1 MVKLLGAILI
11 LFAGTMIGFQ
21 QAARFAERPR
31 QLRQMANALQRLE
44 TEIGYGYTP
53 LGEALRRAGT
63 ALAEPA
69 GGLLIST
76 ADRLT
81 AGEDVTFHEC
91 WEAALQAHWPATA
104 MKRSELDIM
113 LQLGTLLGISD
124 REDQIKHLRLAL
136 LQLQSEEDAARE
148 DQVRYEKMC
157 KSLGILAAALIVIL
171 MV

>member
-1 MVKLLGAILI
+1 MVKLLGALLI

-21 QAARFAERPR
+21 QAARYAERPR
-31 QLRQMANALQRLE
+31 QLRQLGHALQRLE

-53 LGEALRRAGT
+53 LDEALRRA
-63 ALAEPA
+63 AASLADPA
-69 GGLLIST
+69 ATMLSE
-76 ADRLT
+76 AAARLDSG
-81 AGEDVTFHEC
+81 AEESFRDC
-91 WEAALQAHWPATA
+91 WESALRAHWPRTA
-104 MKRSELDIM
+104 MKRGDLDIM

-124 REDQIKHLRLAL
+124 REDQLKHLRLAL

-148 DQVRYEKMC
+148 DQVRYGKMC

>member
-31 QLRQMANALQRLE
+31 QLRQLAHALQRLE

-53 LGEALRRAGT
+53 LDEALRRASH

-69 GGLLIST
+69 AALFADAAARLSNGGET
-76 ADRLT
+76 
-81 AGEDVTFHEC
+81 TFREA
-91 WEAALQAHWPATA
+91 WEAALAEHWPRTS
-104 MKRSELDIM
+104 MKRGEHEVM

-124 REDQIKHLRLAL
+124 REDQMKHLRLAL
-136 LQLQSEEDAARE
+136 LQLQSEEEAARE